1 MISDLQGVA
10 RIEIGESAVSPE
22 PTDLGVLM
30 AEPCN
35 AFRAGGGRHA
45 VETDLAPELPCVM
58 ANRRRLVQVLGNLIA
73 NAGRNSSETSTIR
86 INAAAEELHVA
97 VAVSD
102 EGPGTPAR
110 HLPHLSRK
118 FSKVEGEERGGKTGL
133 GLAICRG
140 VVEAHGGRIWAGE
153 RRAGVGGVLHIHNT
167 SGGEGGL
174 HITRGAGPA
183 HRPLP
188 KAVRWNGSGAGAG
201 GGRRPSGIAIRQGY
215 SFSGRVRT
223 GGHRGPEGGAQPDG
237 RDEDPTG
244 DAGHR
249 SSGPGLYAFTLRR
262 PGTL

>member
-1 MISDLQGVA
+1 MISDLLGVA
-10 RIEIGESAVSPE
+10 RIEIGELAVSPE
-22 PTDLGVLM
+22 PAGLGVLM

-133 GLAICRG
+133 G
-140 VVEAHGGRIWAGE
+140 WPSAGASW
-153 RRAGVGGVLHIHNT
+153 RPT
-167 SGGEGGL
+167 
-174 HITRGAGPA
+174 GAG
-183 HRPLP
+183 
-188 KAVRWNGSGAGAG
+188 
-201 GGRRPSGIAIRQGY
+201 
-215 SFSGRVRT
+215 
-223 GGHRGPEGGAQPDG
+223 
-237 RDEDPTG
+237 
-244 DAGHR
+244 
-249 SSGPGLYAFTLRR
+249 SGPRAAGRGWGRASYSQYQ
-262 PGTL
+262 